1 MTTIR
6 LEMETDA
13 KITPDYTSPDD
24 IQVPSNLSFNCISS
38 DNGKNLYEVFTLI
51 GSPANKNIEAYVHE
65 FLKEVNSY
73 RGLFEADEE
82 TVYDIME
89 DIMDLLKDPSC
100 FETNFFR
107 LYGIKLGI
115 FVAKCA
121 WALEFADSHECKFF
135 VQIFHD

>member
-51 GSPANKNIEAYVHE
+51 GSPANKNIEAYAHE
-65 FLKEVNSY
+65 FLKEVNS
-73 RGLFEADEE
+73 
-82 TVYDIME
+82 
-89 DIMDLLKDPSC
+89 
-100 FETNFFR
+100 
-107 LYGIKLGI
+107 
-115 FVAKCA
+115 
-121 WALEFADSHECKFF
+121 
-135 VQIFHD
+135 